1 MKQIFA
7 LLFLMMLS
15 IPAMSATCKISEYAA
30 IGTDATGKTIPIAVE
45 PPAAIQE
52 VTYTTSTQSAAF
64 NSRTL
69 FVRIVCD
76 AKAHYTFGVNP
87 TATATRPYLAADLP
101 EYFAIKS
108 NHKVAFYDGS
118 S

>member
-1 MKQIFA
+1 
-7 LLFLMMLS
+7 
-15 IPAMSATCKISEYAA
+15 
-30 IGTDATGKTIPIAVE
+30 
-45 PPAAIQE
+45 
-52 VTYTTSTQSAAF
+52 
-64 NSRTL
+64 
-69 FVRIVCD
+69 VCD